1 MTNKEAFE
9 LAKRYMPGGVS
20 SPVRAFKSV
29 GAEPIVVNRGFGAFI
44 EDIEGKRYID
54 YMLSFGPLIL
64 GHRNDIVVS
73 KIMEALDRG
82 NSFGITNMY
91 EIELSELIVKV
102 SKVIDKIRFV
112 SSGTEAVMS
121 AIRLARGITN
131 KPYIIKFDGCYH
143 GFSDSVLVGAGSG
156 VATLGIPGTPGIPK
170 EFAAFTIVLDYNDEN
185 ALEEA
190 FLKYKNQIAAILV
203 EPVAG
208 NMGVVI
214 PKESWL
220 KRLRSITKEND
231 ALLIFDEVIT
241 GFRLALGGAAE
252 YFGIEPDIVCYGKI
266 IGGGMPIGAYGAK
279 NHIMEK
285 IAPEG
290 PIYQAGTLSGNPISV
305 ASGLA
310 ILKTLIK
317 DITIYDRLAEL
328 RAYLTYTL
336 SKMLSEKG
344 IPHKINE
351 IASMFT
357 IFFTDKDVID
367 FKSAKTSDTNIFGK
381 FFRNALQEGVLIPP
395 SQFEAWFLSTAH
407 TKDVIDE
414 TLEKLEKAIDLL

>member
-1 MTNKEAFE
+1 
-9 LAKRYMPGGVS
+9 
-20 SPVRAFKSV
+20 
-29 GAEPIVVNRGFGAFI
+29 
-44 EDIEGKRYID
+44 
-54 YMLSFGPLIL
+54 
-64 GHRNDIVVS
+64 
-73 KIMEALDRG
+73 
-82 NSFGITNMY
+82 
-91 EIELSELIVKV
+91 
-102 SKVIDKIRFV
+102 
-112 SSGTEAVMS
+112 
-121 AIRLARGITN
+121 
-131 KPYIIKFDGCYH
+131 
-143 GFSDSVLVGAGSG
+143 
-156 VATLGIPGTPGIPK
+156 
-170 EFAAFTIVLDYNDEN
+170 
-185 ALEEA
+185 
-190 FLKYKNQIAAILV
+190 
-203 EPVAG
+203 
-208 NMGVVI
+208 MGVVL

-220 KRLRSITKEND
+220 KKLRDITKEND

-285 IAPEG
+285 VAPEG

-317 DITIYDRLAEL
+317 DITIYDRLSEL

-344 IPHKINE
+344 IPHRINE

-367 FKSAKTSDTNIFGK
+367 FKSAKTSDTALFGK
-381 FFRNALQEGVLIPP
+381 FFRNALQEGVLMPP

-407 TKDVIDE
+407 TKDVVDT
-414 TLEKLEKAIDLL
+414 TLEKLKKAIDLL